1 LTTIAWAQAIGA
13 FTVVGPV
20 FEPADLTWGDGSTV
34 GSPAIFRHNLPG
46 GLNALGLP
54 DVLFMAYE
62 TQVGPPT
69 AGCPVGRWGVGLA
82 ASFDGVT
89 WSDVGAILEPGT
101 GYSTC
106 VAAHPKVVALNNR
119 SWLVYFKA
127 EQDPATCPATA
138 AWGCDRYPG
147 LGRLVIDHIGSGI
160 NPANQYRYQVSAPDS
175 SPVLR
180 QVAQDMGY
188 PTVQFSGSRYRLVFA
203 QNPDLFAT
211 QSSFT
216 TSFGAPTPIVMAGD
230 AVGGW
235 ERDELYSPS
244 FVCDRDNA
252 YRIFVGGRIYE
263 PFPVLADAS
272 VGTFTSADYT
282 TWTEGTGPYLR
293 TSLGDREVRH
303 LDAISSDDRTQHGLF
318 FSSPTGAGNSIF
330 LAATPGLDA
339 AIDSKRCP

>member
-1 LTTIAWAQAIGA
+1 
-13 FTVVGPV
+13 
-20 FEPADLTWGDGSTV
+20 
-34 GSPAIFRHNLPG
+34 
-46 GLNALGLP
+46 
-54 DVLFMAYE
+54 
-62 TQVGPPT
+62 
-69 AGCPVGRWGVGLA
+69 
-82 ASFDGVT
+82 
-89 WSDVGAILEPGT
+89 
-101 GYSTC
+101 
-106 VAAHPKVVALNNR
+106 
-119 SWLVYFKA
+119 
-127 EQDPATCPATA
+127 
-138 AWGCDRYPG
+138 
-147 LGRLVIDHIGSGI
+147 
-160 NPANQYRYQVSAPDS
+160 
-175 SPVLR
+175 
-180 QVAQDMGY
+180 MGY

-272 VGTFTSADYT
+272 VGTFTTEAGAEVGPGALRPGGVVSA
-282 TWTEGTGPYLR
+282 
-293 TSLGDREVRH
+293 DREVRH